1 MKLALLI
8 VLLSVGIQSA
18 FSQDGANYVRK
29 GNKEFK
35 KGNFYEAE
43 LEYRKAIQQEENSTK
58 AQFNLGDALF
68 RQEKYDEALKN
79 FGALSE
85 RTDAPPELKA
95 SSLYNLGN
103 SFFKQ
108 QHYRESV
115 EAYKQALRLEPGAKD
130 IKYNLSAALR
140 KLQQQENQ
148 QNQNKDQNQQQ
159 NKDQQNQDQKN
170 GGGEGDDQKNQDQ
183 NQQGNKDQNNDKG
196 QQQQQNQEQGK
207 EQQNKDQS
215 QQKQQQGNE
224 EQQKKNDKGAA
235 MSQEDAAQLL
245 KALENQ
251 ESALQAKVQK
261 AKAKVGAKKKT
272 DKDW

>member
-1 MKLALLI
+1 MKL
-8 VLLSVGIQSA
+8 VLLTIVFLSLGIQVA
-18 FSQDGANYVRK
+18 FPQEGANHVRK
-29 GNKEFK
+29 GNKEFD

-43 LEYRKAIQQEENSTK
+43 LEYRKAMQQEENSTK

-68 RQEKYDEALKN
+68 QQEKYDEALKN

-85 RTDAPPELKA
+85 RTDASQELKA
-95 SSLYNLGN
+95 SALYNLGN

-115 EAYKQALRLEPGAKD
+115 EAYKQALRLDPSARD

-140 KLQQQENQ
+140 KLQQQEKQ

-159 NKDQQNQDQKN
+159 NKDQQNKDQNN
-170 GGGEGDDQKNQDQ
+170 GGGEGKDPKNQERNDQ
-183 NQQGNKDQNNDKG
+183 DNKEQNNDKE
-196 QQQQQNQEQGK
+196 QQQKQEQGK
-207 EQQNKDQS
+207 EQKNKNQS

-224 EQQKKNDKGAA
+224 EQKKNDKGAA

-261 AKAKVGAKKKT
+261 AKAKAGAKKKT

>member
-1 MKLALLI
+1 MIL
-8 VLLSVGIQSA
+8 VLLTIVFLSLGIQVA
-18 FSQDGANYVRK
+18 FPQEGANHVRK
-29 GNKEFK
+29 GNKEFD

-43 LEYRKAIQQEENSTK
+43 LEYRKAMQQGENSTK

-68 RQEKYDEALKN
+68 QQEKYDEALKN

-85 RTDAPPELKA
+85 RTDASQELKA
-95 SSLYNLGN
+95 SALYNLGN

-115 EAYKQALRLEPGAKD
+115 EAYKQALRLDPGARD

-140 KLQQQENQ
+140 KLQQQEKQ
-148 QNQNKDQNQQQ
+148 QNQNKDQQ
-159 NKDQQNQDQKN
+159 NKDQNN
-170 GGGEGDDQKNQDQ
+170 GGGEGNDSKNQEQNDQDNKEQKN
-183 NQQGNKDQNNDKG
+183 DKE
-196 QQQQQNQEQGK
+196 QQQKQEQGK
-207 EQQNKDQS
+207 EQKNKNQS

-224 EQQKKNDKGAA
+224 EQKKNDKGAA

-261 AKAKVGAKKKT
+261 AKAKAGAKKKT

>member
-35 KGNFYEAE
+35 KRNFYEAE
-43 LEYRKAIQQEENSTK
+43 LEYRKAMQQEENSTK

-85 RTDAPPELKA
+85 RTDASPELKA

-148 QNQNKDQNQQQ
+148 QNQNKDQNQQ
-159 NKDQQNQDQKN
+159 D
-170 GGGEGDDQKNQDQ
+170 
-183 NQQGNKDQNNDKG
+183 NKDQNNDKG

-261 AKAKVGAKKKT
+261 AKAKAGAKKKT